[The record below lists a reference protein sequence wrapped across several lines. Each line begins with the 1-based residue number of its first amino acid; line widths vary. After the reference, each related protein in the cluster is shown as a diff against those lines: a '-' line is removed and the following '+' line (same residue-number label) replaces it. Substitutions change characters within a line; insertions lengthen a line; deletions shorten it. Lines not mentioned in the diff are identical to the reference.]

1 MPNALRMY
9 TALKAVGVQDDKAL
23 AAAALVATSKTPE
36 AIYRE
41 EEAVDL
47 LFNAGYEE
55 PLAEAVARAIANSY
69 PSQRFARKYNRIQ
82 LKTALVRGQWLAV
95 TAEAFLDALESCV
108 VTPSGFEV
116 RAPIRHVPG
125 PGKVVMC
132 DFSFLQKPEM
142 QKERRAIVVS
152 SRSASGSGRC
162 TVLPVSK
169 SRATEPNSH
178 HYRFE
183 PGSYGFFHRTDPVW
197 AICDHLYTVSLARIW
212 QVNLRD
218 RPTLPSI
225 SEADLNGVRALA
237 AAAIGVPA
245 LTE

>member
-1 MPNALRMY
+1 MY

-36 AIYRE
+36 AIFRA
-41 EEAVDL
+41 EEAIDL

-55 PLAEAVARAIANSY
+55 PLAEAVARAIANSF
-69 PSQRFARKYNRIQ
+69 PSQRFTGNYNRVR
-82 LKTALVRGQWLAV
+82 LKTALVRAQWAAA
-95 TAEAFLDALESCV
+95 TAEVFLDALDSCI
-108 VTPSGFEV
+108 VTPRGSAV
-116 RAPIRHVPG
+116 RAPIRHAPG
-125 PGKVVMC
+125 AGKVVMC

-152 SRSASGSGRC
+152 SRSASASGRC
-162 TVLPVSK
+162 TVVPVSK
-169 SRATEPNSH
+169 SRAIEPNSH

-183 PGSYGFFHRTDPVW
+183 PGSYGFFHPTDPVW
-197 AICDHLYTVSLARIW
+197 AICDNLYTVSLARLW

-225 SEADLNGVRALA
+225 SDSDLNGVRALA
-237 AAAIGVPA
+237 ATAIGISA